1 MKAEKSQTSPPKSQG
16 LPPEEERRTQIAL
29 FRYALIAPLLN
40 RPLERGE
47 IGAHLR
53 AVAAQTHRIPYS
65 SRSRLDE
72 ETIWRYL
79 ARFRAGGFESLK
91 PQPRADKGKSRR
103 IPEQVIQK
111 AIALRQELPT
121 RSANTIIQ
129 ILRRDP
135 DYPPDLTLATR
146 TLQGV
151 LQERGITRDKLK
163 GQSKAFRRFERECAN
178 ALWQGDMLVGP
189 YLPDKERPGKYRRT
203 ALFCFIDD
211 YSRLVPYGEFF
222 LEESLP
228 RLERVLKVAILRRG
242 LPQALYVDNGKVYV
256 STQLAAACATL
267 GIRQIHSTP
276 YTPNTRGKI
285 ERFFGTVRSQFLPE
299 VEAARLTTLD
309 ELNASFQAWVELIYH
324 QAVHS
329 ETQQAPIARFQQGL
343 SQITVRQAD
352 PAKLREAFL
361 WRERRTVT
369 RTATLSLQGNRYSVE
384 PLLAG
389 QQVELRFDPFELA
402 EVEVWRLGGGGN
414 GDSGGSGRFVGQ
426 AQVVKLERERH
437 LALDRI
443 PPPAQEASP
452 EHVDFLAALR
462 AEHQALLAKE
472 LGTISFAQV
481 MRRALDGRDG
491 RDGKET
497 KGKEA
502 KHDAKPTDQ
511 SADRSANGT
520 GSGSDKGE

>member
-1 MKAEKSQTSPPKSQG
+1 MKPAKLQA

-40 RPLERGE
+40 RSLERGE
-47 IGAHLR
+47 IAAHLK
-53 AVAAQTHRIPYS
+53 AVAAQSHHIPYS
-65 SRSRLDE
+65 TRSRLDD

-79 ARFRAGGFESLK
+79 ARYRDGGFESLK
-91 PQPRADKGKSRR
+91 PQLRADAGKSRR
-103 IPEQVIQK
+103 IPEDIVQQ
-111 AIALRQELPT
+111 AIALRQEVPT

-129 ILRRDP
+129 ILRREP
-135 DYPPDLTLATR
+135 TYPPDLTLAAR
-146 TLQGV
+146 TLRGI
-151 LQERGITRDKLK
+151 LQQRGITREKLV

-189 YLPDKERPGKYRRT
+189 YLPDAERPGKYRRT

-211 YSRLVPYGEFF
+211 YSRLIPYGEFF

-228 RLERVLKVAILRRG
+228 RLERVLKVALLRRG
-242 LPQALYVDNGKVYV
+242 VPERTYVDNGKVYV

-299 VEAARLTTLD
+299 VESAKVATLED
-309 ELNASFQAWVELIYH
+309 LNASFQAWVEVVYH
-324 QAVHS
+324 KAVHS
-329 ETQQAPIARFQQGL
+329 ETGQAPLERFQQSL
-343 SQITVRQAD
+343 TQITVRQAD
-352 PAKLREAFL
+352 PRQLRDAFL
-361 WRERRTVT
+361 WRDKRTVT
-369 RTATLSLQGNRYSVE
+369 RTATLSLQGNRYSVD

-402 EVEVWRLGGGGN
+402 EVEVWQN
-414 GDSGGSGRFVGQ
+414 SHFVAR

-443 PPPAQEASP
+443 PPPTQEAKS
-452 EHVDFLAALR
+452 EHVDFLASLR
-462 AEHQALLAKE
+462 AEHRALLAQE
-472 LGTISFAQV
+472 LGAISFAQAL
-481 MRRALDGRDG
+481 RRG
-491 RDGKET
+491 
-497 KGKEA
+497 
-502 KHDAKPTDQ
+502 
-511 SADRSANGT
+511 ANGT
-520 GSGSDKGE
+520 DESTATRARGE

>member
-1 MKAEKSQTSPPKSQG
+1 MKPEKSQGSQPRSQG
-16 LPPEEERRTQIAL
+16 LPSEEERRTQIAL
-29 FRYALIAPLLN
+29 FRYALIAALLN
-40 RPLERGE
+40 HPLERGE
-47 IGAHLR
+47 LTAHLKML
-53 AVAAQTHRIPYS
+53 AAQTHRIPFS
-65 SRSRLDE
+65 KRTTLDD

-79 ARFRAGGFESLK
+79 AAYRKGGFAALK
-91 PQPRADKGKSRR
+91 PKARSDKGSSRR

-121 RSANTIIQ
+121 RSANTLIQ
-129 ILRRDP
+129 ILKREP
-135 DYPPDLTLATR
+135 DHPPDLRLAAR
-146 TLQGV
+146 TLQGI
-151 LQERGITRDKLK
+151 LHERGITSEKLK
-163 GQSKAFRRFERECAN
+163 GQSKAYRRFERECAN

-203 ALFCFIDD
+203 ALFAFIDD

-222 LEESLP
+222 FEENLP

-267 GIRQIHSTP
+267 VIRPIHSTP
-276 YTPNTRGKI
+276 YAPNTKGKI

-299 VEAARLTTLD
+299 VESAKLTTLE

-324 QAVHS
+324 QVVHS
-329 ETQQAPIARFQQGL
+329 EMGQAPLERFQQGL
-343 SQITVRQAD
+343 SQITLRQAD

-361 WRERRTVT
+361 WRDKRTVT
-369 RTATLSLQGNRYSVE
+369 RTATLSLQGNRYSVD

-389 QQVELRFDPFELA
+389 QQVELRFDPFELS
-402 EVEVWRLGGGGN
+402 EVEVWQN
-414 GDSGGSGRFVGQ
+414 SRFLAK

-443 PPPAQEASP
+443 PPPVQEASP
-452 EHVDFLAALR
+452 AHVDFLAALR

-472 LGTISFAQV
+472 LGHISFAQAL
-481 MRRALDGRDG
+481 RRVANAEG
-491 RDGKET
+491 EPPST
-497 KGKEA
+497 STTSEA
-502 KHDAKPTDQ
+502 NNAAK
-511 SADRSANGT
+511 AAE
-520 GSGSDKGE
+520 GE